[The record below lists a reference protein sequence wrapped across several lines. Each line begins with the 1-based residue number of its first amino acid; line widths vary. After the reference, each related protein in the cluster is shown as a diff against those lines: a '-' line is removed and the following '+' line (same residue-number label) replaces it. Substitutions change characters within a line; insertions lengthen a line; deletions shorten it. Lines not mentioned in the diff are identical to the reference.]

1 MKGRWLDAVLVAV
14 ELALETGPPGKV
26 SVEHVINVL
35 GRLNAAPTPPT
46 AATQLKVATPSLANT
61 ARYDSLRADNSAS
74 RTTDN
79 VSDSNS
85 TIKGADHEA

>member
-1 MKGRWLDAVLVAV
+1 
-14 ELALETGPPGKV
+14 
-26 SVEHVINVL
+26 L

-46 AATQLKVATPSLANT
+46 AATQLKVATPPLADP

-79 VSDSNS
+79 VSDSDSDSDSNS